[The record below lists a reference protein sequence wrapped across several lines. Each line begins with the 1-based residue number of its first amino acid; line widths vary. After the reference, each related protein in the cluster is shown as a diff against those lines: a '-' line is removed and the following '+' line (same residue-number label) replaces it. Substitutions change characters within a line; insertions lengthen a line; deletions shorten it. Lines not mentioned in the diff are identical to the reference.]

1 MANAKTRLQMKAAKE
16 RRKKFIAIGGA
27 VLLAVVLVIQVPRT
41 IKMFNGS
48 SDETTPTTVSA
59 SASAGSPTA
68 QPVPVAATAS
78 ATATASADL
87 PDRNAEPA
95 PETGQL
101 MSFELFE
108 SKDPFVQQVMD
119 AAAEDA
125 ATAAGQASQPAST
138 AQTSASQPA
147 TTSSQATSTQTT
159 DQRKLSA
166 VIDVNGSDETVEVRH
181 AFPAGNPTFTLVAAG
196 KSAAKIAIAGGRL
209 AGGGRTVT
217 LKLGRKLT
225 LVNTADGTRYVLA
238 LRSVQ

>member
-41 IKMFNGS
+41 MKMFNGS
-48 SDETTPTTVSA
+48 SDETTPTAVTTPVPSDSPAAQPA
-59 SASAGSPTA
+59 SVSPTA
-68 QPVPVAATAS
+68 TAPGK
-78 ATATASADL
+78 L

-95 PETGQL
+95 PEEGQL

-125 ATAAGQASQPAST
+125 AAATGQGSQPAS
-138 AQTSASQPA
+138 AAPTSASQPA
-147 TTSSQATSTQTT
+147 TTSTQTT
-159 DQRKLSA
+159 GQRNLSA
-166 VIDVNGSDETVEVRH
+166 VIDVNGSQETVKLRH
-181 AFPAGNPTFTLVAAG
+181 TFPADSPTFTLVSAG
-196 KSAAKIAIAGGRL
+196 KSAAKIGIAGGRL
-209 AGGGRTVT
+209 AGGDRTVT
-217 LKLGRKLT
+217 LKLGRKVT